1 MLDEPRILSRLRSR
15 HAARTRKTMGKPG
28 LLPLLSRTIHDK
40 SIHGRDETTKTSLT
54 RIQSSSK
61 QLSEKFSDFEAARE
75 SDSTN
80 NASRDMLLDVLTR
93 TSEFDV
99 CSLQT
104 ALESSPFID
113 PSLKTYLPLAISKL
127 GRYYCIAC
135 DLIDAARSS
144 QYTLFRRISVQAME
158 KPHLDMAFV
167 ADHSAG
173 FDQTLQR
180 VTRSSHQYRH
190 TGYDPGSV
198 SAAQT
203 KFQSRM
209 TDCATPWK
217 VHAEIQLLLFYEQTR
232 HMVRPRIIGSSKSA
246 CYLCNLFIQHHG
258 QFQVPRTHGRLY
270 DRWILPERPI
280 NAPSANGYLRS
291 VVDRLNAALEAKIIH
306 ILNHKRLQFPH
317 PAESVLLFREPW
329 SSNPTLSKAC
339 SREFIYDTTDPVS
352 IGPSEDPVDLRS
364 DASSCSLSIPTRS
377 TGRDWPETQLCPDET
392 QAEMPLSRP
401 VTTFRHLSRGD
412 STCCKLTHQRDFL
425 IVQTDAG
432 RIYASWDIHP
442 VDTTSDPFTPGRTCW
457 VQVKWLASDDQT
469 AQSNES
475 LECVNMHSLAHCHDH
490 VIEDGAALSSKELA
504 LQIEGHTL
512 LVKYSFE
519 DPGNREK
526 KGATSG

>member
-1 MLDEPRILSRLRSR
+1 
-15 HAARTRKTMGKPG
+15 MGKPG

-40 SIHGRDETTKTSLT
+40 SIHGRDKTTKTSLT
-54 RIQSSSK
+54 HIQSSSK
-61 QLSEKFSDFEAARE
+61 QLSERFCNFEAARE

-80 NASRDMLLDVLTR
+80 NASRDMLLDILTR
-93 TSEFDV
+93 ISEFDV
-99 CSLQT
+99 HSLQT

-158 KPHLDMAFV
+158 EPHLDMAFI

-173 FDQTLQR
+173 FDQTLQK
-180 VTRSSHQYRH
+180 VTRSSYQYRH
-190 TGYDPGSV
+190 TGYNPGTV
-198 SAAQT
+198 STAQT

-246 CYLCNLFIQHHG
+246 CYLCNLFIQQHG

-280 NAPSANGYLRS
+280 NAASANKYLRS

-306 ILNHKRLQFPH
+306 ILNHKPLQFPH
-317 PAESVLLFREPW
+317 PTESVLLFREPW

-339 SREFIYDTTDPVS
+339 SREFIDDTTDPVS
-352 IGPSEDPVDLRS
+352 IGPSEDPVDPQS
-364 DASSCSLSIPTRS
+364 DASSCSSSIPTTS
-377 TGRDWPETQLCPDET
+377 TGRNWPKTQLSSDET

-401 VTTFRHLSRGD
+401 VITFRRLSRGD
-412 STCCKLTHQRDFL
+412 STCCKLTHQRDLL
-425 IVQTDAG
+425 IVQTGAG

-442 VDTTSDPFTPGRTCW
+442 VDTTSDPFSPGRTCW

-469 AQSNES
+469 AQSNET
-475 LECVNMHSLAHCHDH
+475 LGCVNMHSLTHSHDH
-490 VIEDGAALSSKELA
+490 VIEDGAALSSKGLA

-519 DPGNREK
+519 DPGNHQK
-526 KGATSG
+526 KGATNG